1 MGRLT
6 GPYAP
11 KVLKVLR
18 FDSGFVAEGCG
29 GGFAAIYRAI
39 GEKVQKSHKIQ
50 RIQRVQ
56 RVLPAY
62 SGRVQRVVAS
72 PCRAMSMKSALRDFV
87 LCHKWYMKE
96 CWSPLPLE
104 GGVAVGDGG

>member
-1 MGRLT
+1 MT
-6 GPYAP
+6 GPSGRR
-11 KVLKVLR
+11 VLR
-18 FDSGFVAEGCG
+18 FDAACGCEGCG

-62 SGRVQRVVAS
+62 SGRVQRVVVS
-72 PCRAMSMKSALRDFV
+72 PCGR
-87 LCHKWYMKE
+87 
-96 CWSPLPLE
+96 
-104 GGVAVGDGG
+104 

>member
-18 FDSGFVAEGCG
+18 FDSGFAAEGCG
-29 GGFAAIYRAI
+29 GGFAAIFRGI
-39 GEKVQKSHKIQ
+39 GEKVQRSHKVQ

-56 RVLPAY
+56 RV
-62 SGRVQRVVAS
+62 VVS
-72 PCRAMSMKSALRDFV
+72 PCGR
-87 LCHKWYMKE
+87 
-96 CWSPLPLE
+96 
-104 GGVAVGDGG
+104 